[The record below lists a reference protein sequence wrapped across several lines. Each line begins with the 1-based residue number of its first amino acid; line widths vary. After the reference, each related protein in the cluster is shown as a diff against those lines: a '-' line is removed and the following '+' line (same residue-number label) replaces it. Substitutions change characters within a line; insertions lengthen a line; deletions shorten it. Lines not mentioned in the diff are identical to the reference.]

1 MDTLTL
7 NLPNTVGLTDEQFY
21 QLCVANEQWR
31 FELSKEGELIIK
43 SPLCSEYYS
52 TRSELVDELLNWN
65 HYKKVG
71 FVFPGATVFRLQEGI
86 YRSPDIS
93 WILRERW
100 EALSSDEK
108 RRFPQIC
115 PDFVVEIRTPDLCLE
130 KLQTK
135 MTEYIANGVRLG
147 WLIDLE
153 SAMVEIYRVESEIE
167 LLNFPADKGLTLW
180 GEDVLPGFVVDFSP
194 IAYSQ

>member
-7 NLPNTVGLTDEQFY
+7 NLPTTVGLTDEQFY
-21 QLCVANEQWR
+21 QLCVANKQWC
-31 FELSKEGELIIK
+31 FELSKEGELSIK
-43 SPLCSEYYS
+43 SPVCDEYYS
-52 TRSELVDELLNWN
+52 ISSQLVDELLNWN

-71 FVFPGATVFRLQEGI
+71 FVFPNTTVFCLQEGL

-115 PDFVVEIRTPDLCLE
+115 PDFVVEIRMPDICLQ
-130 KLQTK
+130 KSRAK
-135 MTEYIANGVRLG
+135 MTEYIENGVRLG

-153 SAMVEIYRVESEIE
+153 SARVEIYHVENEIE

-180 GEDVLPGFVVDFSP
+180 GEDVLPGLTVDIYP
-194 IAYSQ
+194 ITHHQ